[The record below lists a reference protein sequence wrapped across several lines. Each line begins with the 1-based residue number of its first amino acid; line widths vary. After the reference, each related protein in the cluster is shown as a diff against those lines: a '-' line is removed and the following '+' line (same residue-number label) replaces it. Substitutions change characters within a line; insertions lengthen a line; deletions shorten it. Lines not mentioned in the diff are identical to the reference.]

1 LFRIEDFEMQRVLG
15 LVVLCGAAS
24 CAAASAAPGDATHQ
38 SSGRTATKTV
48 ASRQSPISVLAPADE
63 YFGPLKLSILGIR
76 NTIHDL
82 GARYDVNHE
91 IGRQTF
97 TSALL
102 TEKAIHDWE
111 HRYPRDGQVPK
122 AIYLLQRLY
131 TKVLTVESRARAT
144 IVARWMFVDYA
155 SSPQGKQ
162 LKKTI
167 ALEHL
172 APIPVDLPATADA
185 DAEPSG
191 APATGSPAPAPSG
204 VVPPGAATP
213 APSPSSSAS
222 P

>member
-1 LFRIEDFEMQRVLG
+1 L
-15 LVVLCGAAS
+15 
-24 CAAASAAPGDATHQ
+24 AAPVDATHPY
-38 SSGRTATKTV
+38 SGRTAAKTV
-48 ASRQSPISVLAPADE
+48 ASRQTSIMLLAPADE

-131 TKVLTVESRARAT
+131 TKVLTVESRARAK
-144 IVARWMFVDYA
+144 IVASWMFADYK

-172 APIPVDLPATADA
+172 APIPVDLPPTADV
-185 DAEPSG
+185 DVSPSG
-191 APATGSPAPAPSG
+191 APATGSPAPTPSG
-204 VVPPGAATP
+204 MVPPGAATP
-213 APSPSSSAS
+213 SPSGSAT

>member
-1 LFRIEDFEMQRVLG
+1 MKRVLG

-24 CAAASAAPGDATHQ
+24 CAVRS
-38 SSGRTATKTV
+38 TAKTV
-48 ASRQSPISVLAPADE
+48 ASRQTSILLLAPADE

-82 GARYDVNHE
+82 GARYDVNHD

-131 TKVLTVESRARAT
+131 TKVLTVESRARAK

-185 DAEPSG
+185 DVDPSA
-191 APATGSPAPAPSG
+191 APSGSPAPAPSG
-204 VVPPGAATP
+204 AVPPGAAS
-213 APSPSSSAS
+213 PSPAASAS

>member
-1 LFRIEDFEMQRVLG
+1 MQRVLG

-38 SSGRTATKTV
+38 SAARTASKTV
-48 ASRQSPISVLAPADE
+48 ASRQSSISLLAPADE

-131 TKVLTVESRARAT
+131 TKVLTVESRARAK
-144 IVARWMFVDYA
+144 IIARWMFVDYA

-172 APIPVDLPATADA
+172 APIPVDLPPTV
-185 DAEPSG
+185 DAEASG
-191 APATGSPAPAPSG
+191 APATGAPAPSPSG

-213 APSPSSSAS
+213 SPSSSPS